1 MKFLCEN
8 CKAKYQIADDKVAG
22 RTVRMK
28 CRKCNHMIEVEASVT
43 ETSVAATNPDEDRR
57 KPGAS
62 TGVSGA
68 KGGAV
73 QAAASGLP
81 PPRPAPPPPRPMS
94 NSLPGVRQR
103 TPLPTVAPSSSRP
116 PGGRGTTKTPAP
128 AGGAGLAGAF
138 SKAVSA
144 PHEDPS
150 SVSAAM
156 AVLSSSS
163 STEEWYVG
171 INGVPVGPV
180 RLSDLRR
187 KAANGLITEESL
199 VWREGFEEWVPLR
212 TFPEL
217 AAMLKESAT
226 SGRTS
231 LTPTPGLAAP
241 IPAGR
246 AHAPLPRTPASPAG
260 SGIRPSVTPRAVA
273 SQSRSNVLAFAAR
286 GATAEKIDGLSEP
299 SLEEQVRFDDSVR
312 PPPAASLEPAVAPA
326 AALVTAAPVLPEVF
340 EPVQFHAGGF
350 STRMQQSRRAHPAL
364 WLVVALGGMLLGVGA
379 MVVLL
384 PKSNVKPS
392 VQIVSVMVPAPAAP
406 AAQQPAEG
414 EGNTTIGPIEVSA
427 PITAGKGA
435 GSKGSKAA
443 AEPAAPGAPAA
454 PLSTSLTGLGGLV
467 GGPSAPSGGIA
478 PSGGGGQLQAVDVE
492 RVVQSHRAFVKRQC
506 WEPALG
512 ARAPNAPSSVRVVVS
527 INVARDGSVPSATTT
542 GGEGFPG
549 LASCVQGQVTKW
561 KFPPSEGSTVNVP
574 FIFAAQ

>member
-43 ETSVAATNPDEDRR
+43 ETSVAATNPDADRS
-57 KPGAS
+57 KPAAS
-62 TGVSGA
+62 TGVSA
-68 KGGAV
+68 SKGAV
-73 QAAASGLP
+73 QAVASGLP

-94 NSLPGVRQR
+94 PSIAGVRPR
-103 TPLPTVAPSSSRP
+103 TPVPAAAPSSSRP
-116 PGGRGTTKTPAP
+116 AGAKAAPKTPAST
-128 AGGAGLAGAF
+128 GGAGLAGAF
-138 SKAVSA
+138 SKAVSG
-144 PHEDPS
+144 PGDDPA

-156 AVLSSSS
+156 AVLSSNT

-187 KAANGLITEESL
+187 KASNGLITEESL

-217 AAMLKESAT
+217 AAMLKESANA
-226 SGRTS
+226 GRTS
-231 LTPTPGLAAP
+231 LTPTPSAAAP
-241 IPAGR
+241 PPNR
-246 AHAPLPRTPASPAG
+246 AHAPLPRGPISPAG
-260 SGIRPSVTPRAVA
+260 SGIRQSVTPRAA
-273 SQSRSNVLAFAAR
+273 GSQTRSNVLAFAAR
-286 GATAEKIDGLSEP
+286 GATAEKIDGFSDA
-299 SLEEQVRFDDSVR
+299 SLEEQVKLDESVR
-312 PPPAASLEPAVAPA
+312 PPSPEPAGEPA

-340 EPVQFHAGGF
+340 EPVPFRSGGF
-350 STRMQQSRRAHPAL
+350 GTRVQQSRRAHPAL

-384 PKSNVKPS
+384 PKSNVKPA

-406 AAQQPAEG
+406 TTTAAES
-414 EGNTTIGPIEVSA
+414 EGNTTIGPIEVNA
-427 PITAGKGA
+427 PVVAAKGS
-435 GSKGSKAA
+435 GSKGKAA
-443 AEPAAPGAPAA
+443 PAEPAAPAAPAA

-467 GGPSAPSGGIA
+467 GGPSAPSGGSA
-478 PSGGGGQLQAVDVE
+478 SSGGGGQLQAADVE

-512 ARAPNAPSSVRVVVS
+512 AKAPNSPSSARVVVS
-527 INVARDGSVPSATTT
+527 INVARDGSVPSATTS
-542 GGEGFPG
+542 GGDGYPG
-549 LASCVQGQVTKW
+549 LASCVQGQVTRW
-561 KFPPSEGSTVNVP
+561 KFPPSEGSTVTVP
-574 FIFAAQ
+574 FVFAAQ

>member
-43 ETSVAATNPDEDRR
+43 ETSVAATNPDDERSR
-57 KPGAS
+57 PTAS
-62 TGVSGA
+62 TGVSAA
-68 KGGAV
+68 KGAV
-73 QAAASGLP
+73 QAVASGLP
-81 PPRPAPPPPRPMS
+81 PPKPAPPPPRPMS
-94 NSLPGVRQR
+94 PSLAGVRPR
-103 TPLPTVAPSSSRP
+103 TPVPGSPPSSRP
-116 PGGRGTTKTPAP
+116 PAGKQAPKTPAP
-128 AGGAGLAGAF
+128 AAGAGLAGAF

-144 PHEDPS
+144 NEDPA

-226 SGRTS
+226 AGRTS
-231 LTPTPGLAAP
+231 LTPTPSAAAP
-241 IPAGR
+241 IPPNR
-246 AHAPLPRTPASPAG
+246 VHSPLPRGPASPAG

-273 SQSRSNVLAFAAR
+273 SQPRSNVLAFAAR
-286 GATAEKIDGLSEP
+286 GATAEKIDGLSDP
-299 SLEEQVRFDDSVR
+299 SVEEHIKVDESVR
-312 PPPAASLEPAVAPA
+312 PPPAAPEAAPA
-326 AALVTAAPVLPEVF
+326 AATAPAAPVLPEVF
-340 EPVQFHAGGF
+340 EPIQFRAAGFG
-350 STRMQQSRRAHPAL
+350 SRVQQSRRAHPAL

-384 PKSNVKPS
+384 PKSNVKPA

-406 AAQQPAEG
+406 TTQQAAAEN
-414 EGNTTIGPIEVSA
+414 EGNTIGPIEVSA
-427 PITAGKGA
+427 PVAATGKGS

-443 AEPAAPGAPAA
+443 AAEPAAPTPAA

-467 GGPSAPSGGIA
+467 GGPSAPSGGST
-478 PSGGGGQLQAVDVE
+478 SGSSGGQLQAADVE

-512 ARAPNAPSSVRVVVS
+512 AKAPNAPSSARVVVT
-527 INVARDGSVPSATTT
+527 INVARDGSVPSATAI
-542 GGEGFPG
+542 GGDGFPG
-549 LASCVQGQVTKW
+549 LSSCVQGQVSKW
-561 KFPPSEGSTVNVP
+561 KFPPSDGSTVTVP
-574 FIFAAQ
+574 FVFAAQ